1 MKRNIITWL
10 MLLGCITIWAQGVK
24 PLPTLHVEGRWL
36 VDKHGNQ
43 VVLHGVMDTPSNYF
57 NGGRWHGNWVG
68 QWTDGEGNKH
78 DVYDNYSES
87 GKTACLDYFEKLFTG
102 MEQAKCNVFRLHMDP
117 AWTNDGSI
125 TATGFTKNAEGKTI
139 DPNGQ
144 VVGGE
149 ADISHFSETLYRHWL
164 PTLYLELVKKA
175 MNHGMFVVVRPPG
188 VCPHDLK
195 VGDYYNQYLMQ
206 IWNLFSQNEFVK
218 EHAGQISIEL
228 ANEPV
233 SIKNAQNQDDLKA
246 LHDFFQPIVD
256 KIRENGF
263 TGIIWVPGTGWQAN
277 YTSYAQYPIT
287 GENIGYAVHDY
298 NGWYGCDD
306 KNLSASDVPAAT
318 QRKIEQF
325 HNQVPVVDTNP
336 VMITEIDWSP
346 FKPGTGHYNEHGDWV
361 ESNYGTWA
369 TGRTSVW
376 GNITKGVYDHFGN
389 VSMTL
394 SGTGCLLDIDILI
407 KIGQASPAFDGLEE
421 ACGKAC
427 MDWYADY
434 YKVNWPHADDEEETG
449 AFYTLQ
455 KIEAEPN
462 EVEVMVGGEQLVTL
476 KATYEDGHTK
486 DISAI
491 ATYTVD
497 DPSVASISNGVI
509 KALKGGSTKITATY
523 KAPVGDEKQV
533 VINVKVNSFDDWTTL
548 TSATDLNGKT
558 FVIMGAEDNK
568 VFYCPNAQNLA
579 YADASFVLMDASII
593 GYQFKAE
600 KITLAGHSN
609 CYLLRLINLSGSEYS
624 VFGKPGYLN
633 SQPVAGGWCS
643 FILGVTKGYG
653 EDVENGAAWDID
665 YVEGKGFTLKNVA
678 TGLYLKDATPAKYET
693 PAYFNFRVEGSTS
706 GITTIQREIENDV
719 VYNLQGVKVGS
730 RSELNSL
737 PRGIYIIGGKKVV
750 VK

>member
-144 VVGGE
+144 VVEGE

-188 VCPHDLK
+188 VCPGALK

-256 KIRENGF
+256 KIRANGF
-263 TGIIWVPGTGWQAN
+263 TGIIWVPGTSWQQN
-277 YTSYAQYPIT
+277 YTSYVQYPII
-287 GENIGYAVHDY
+287 GDNIGYAVHDY

-306 KNLSASDVPAAT
+306 KDLSASDVPEAT
-318 QRKIEQF
+318 KKKIDYF
-325 HNQVPVVDTNP
+325 HSQVPVVDTNP
-336 VMITEIDWSP
+336 VIITEIDWSP
-346 FKPGTGHYNEHGDWV
+346 ENPNAQGHYNEHGVWV
-361 ESNYGTWA
+361 LPNYGTWA

-389 VSMTL
+389 ISMTL
-394 SGTGCLLDIDILI
+394 SGTGCLLDIDKLLSTNT
-407 KIGQASPAFDGLEE
+407 AYPAFDGLAE

-427 MDWYADY
+427 MDWYSEY
-434 YKVNWPHADDEEETG
+434 YNVNWPHADDEAETG
-449 AFYTLQ
+449 PAYTIQ
-455 KIEAEPN
+455 SISAATGDIEIEEGAN
-462 EVEVMVGGEQLVTL
+462 VLISL
-476 KATYEDGHTK
+476 KANYADGHTQEIC
-486 DISAI
+486 DQ
-491 ATYTVD
+491 ATYTFD
-497 DPSVASISNGVI
+497 DPTIASANKGYIKGQTPGSTKVTATYTDKNGQQYQTTFNVTVNAREFFSFKQSDVISIWDNCSYNESTRAFTMAAYGQIGWKYPEGIDISGYKYLVVKLQQEQNIGGEIRIFPVNNIWGAGEYI
-509 KALKGGSTKITATY
+509 KALSGKMTVVKLSEVTFDLSKVYIIDFWSRGGTIYVDDVYLTNNDDYS
-523 KAPVGDEKQV
+523 KQ
-533 VINVKVNSFDDWTTL
+533 TT
-548 TSATDLNGKT
+548 
-558 FVIMGAEDNK
+558 
-568 VFYCPNAQNLA
+568 
-579 YADASFVLMDASII
+579 
-593 GYQFKAE
+593 
-600 KITLAGHSN
+600 
-609 CYLLRLINLSGSEYS
+609 
-624 VFGKPGYLN
+624 
-633 SQPVAGGWCS
+633 
-643 FILGVTKGYG
+643 
-653 EDVENGAAWDID
+653 
-665 YVEGKGFTLKNVA
+665 
-678 TGLYLKDATPAKYET
+678 
-693 PAYFNFRVEGSTS
+693 

-730 RSELNSL
+730 RSELKSL

-750 VK
+750 VR

>member
-43 VVLHGVMDTPSNYF
+43 VVLHGVMDTP
-57 NGGRWHGNWVG
+57 
-68 QWTDGEGNKH
+68 H

-188 VCPHDLK
+188 VCPGNLK
-195 VGDYYNQYLMQ
+195 VSDYYNQYLML
-206 IWNLFSQNEFVK
+206 IWDIFSQQDFVK
-218 EHAGQISIEL
+218 QHAGQISIEL

-246 LHDFFQPIVD
+246 LHDFFQPIVG

-287 GENIGYAVHDY
+287 SENIGYAVHDY

-394 SGTGCLLDIDILI
+394 SGTGCLLDIDKLLSTNT
-407 KIGQASPAFDGLEE
+407 AYPAFDGLAE

-427 MDWYADY
+427 MDWYSEY
-434 YKVNWPHADDEEETG
+434 FNVNWPHADDETETG
-449 AFYTLQ
+449 PAYTIQ
-455 KIEAEPN
+455 SISAATGDIEIEEGAN
-462 EVEVMVGGEQLVTL
+462 VLISL
-476 KATYEDGHTK
+476 KANYADGHTQEIC
-486 DISAI
+486 DQATYAFDNSAI
-491 ATYTVD
+491 ASANKGYIKGQTPGSTKVTATYTGKNGQQYQTTFNVTVNARD
-497 DPSVASISNGVI
+497 FFSFKQSDVISIWDNCSYNESTRAFTMAAYGQIGWKYPEGIDISGYKYLVVKLQQEQNIGGEIRIFPVNNIWGAGEYI
-509 KALKGGSTKITATY
+509 KALSGKMTVVKLSEVTFDLSKVYIIDFWSRGGTIYVDDVYLTNNDDYS
-523 KAPVGDEKQV
+523 KQ
-533 VINVKVNSFDDWTTL
+533 TT
-548 TSATDLNGKT
+548 
-558 FVIMGAEDNK
+558 
-568 VFYCPNAQNLA
+568 
-579 YADASFVLMDASII
+579 
-593 GYQFKAE
+593 
-600 KITLAGHSN
+600 
-609 CYLLRLINLSGSEYS
+609 
-624 VFGKPGYLN
+624 
-633 SQPVAGGWCS
+633 
-643 FILGVTKGYG
+643 
-653 EDVENGAAWDID
+653 
-665 YVEGKGFTLKNVA
+665 
-678 TGLYLKDATPAKYET
+678 
-693 PAYFNFRVEGSTS
+693 
-706 GITTIQREIENDV
+706 GITTIRRESENDV

-730 RSELNSL
+730 RSELKSL

>member
-188 VCPHDLK
+188 VCPGNLK
-195 VGDYYNQYLMQ
+195 VSDYYNQYLML
-206 IWNLFSQNEFVK
+206 IWDIFSQQDFVK
-218 EHAGQISIEL
+218 QHAGQISIEL

-246 LHDFFQPIVD
+246 LHDFFQPIVG

-287 GENIGYAVHDY
+287 SENIGYAVHDY

-394 SGTGCLLDIDILI
+394 SGTGCLLDIDKLLSTNT
-407 KIGQASPAFDGLEE
+407 AYPAFDRNRSCL
-421 ACGKAC
+421 
-427 MDWYADY
+427 Y
-434 YKVNWPHADDEEETG
+434 
-449 AFYTLQ
+449 
-455 KIEAEPN
+455 
-462 EVEVMVGGEQLVTL
+462 
-476 KATYEDGHTK
+476 HTK
-486 DISAI
+486 HFSCYWRHRDRRRCQRA
-491 ATYTVD
+491 
-497 DPSVASISNGVI
+497 
-509 KALKGGSTKITATY
+509 
-523 KAPVGDEKQV
+523 
-533 VINVKVNSFDDWTTL
+533 
-548 TSATDLNGKT
+548 DL
-558 FVIMGAEDNK
+558 
-568 VFYCPNAQNLA
+568 
-579 YADASFVLMDASII
+579 
-593 GYQFKAE
+593 
-600 KITLAGHSN
+600 
-609 CYLLRLINLSGSEYS
+609 
-624 VFGKPGYLN
+624 
-633 SQPVAGGWCS
+633 
-643 FILGVTKGYG
+643 TKGQ
-653 EDVENGAAWDID
+653 
-665 YVEGKGFTLKNVA
+665 LC
-678 TGLYLKDATPAKYET
+678 
-693 PAYFNFRVEGSTS
+693 
-706 GITTIQREIENDV
+706 
-719 VYNLQGVKVGS
+719 
-730 RSELNSL
+730 
-737 PRGIYIIGGKKVV
+737 
-750 VK
+750 

>member
-125 TATGFTKNAEGKTI
+125 TVTGFSKNAEGKTI

-175 MNHGMFVVVRPPG
+175 MNLGMFVVVRPPG
-188 VCPHDLK
+188 VCPGALK

-233 SIKNAQNQDDLKA
+233 SVKNAQNQDDPKA

-407 KIGQASPAFDGLEE
+407 KTGQASPAFDGLEE

-579 YADASFVLMDASII
+579 YADASSVLMDASII

-609 CYLLRLINLSGSEYS
+609 CYLLRLITLSGSEYS

-665 YVEGKGFTLKNVA
+665 YVDGQGFTLKNVA
-678 TGLYLKDATPAKYET
+678 TGLYLKDAAPAKYET

-730 RSELNSL
+730 RNELKSL

>member
-57 NGGRWHGNWVG
+57 NGGRW
-68 QWTDGEGNKH
+68 EGSKARGWWDHYNETGR
-78 DVYDNYSES
+78 VN
-87 GKTACLDYFEKLFTG
+87 CLNYFEKLFAG

-117 AWTNDGSI
+117 AWTNDDNI
-125 TATGFTKNAEGKTI
+125 TATGFTKNSENKTV

-144 VVGGE
+144 VVDGE
-149 ADISHFSETLYRHWL
+149 ANISHFSETLYRHWL
-164 PTLYLELVKKA
+164 PTLYLELAKKA
-175 MNHGMFVVVRPPG
+175 MNHGLYVVVRPPG

-195 VGDYYNQYLMQ
+195 VGDYYNQYLML
-206 IWNLFSQNEFVK
+206 IWDIFSQNEYVK
-218 EHAGQISIEL
+218 QHAGQISIEL

-233 SIKNAQNQDDLKA
+233 SVKNAQNQDDPKA

-256 KIRENGF
+256 KIRSNGF

-287 GENIGYAVHDY
+287 GNNIGYAVHDY

-325 HNQVPVVDTNP
+325 HNQVPVVSTNP

-376 GNITKGVYDHFGN
+376 GNITKGVYDYFGN

-394 SGTGCLLDIDILI
+394 SGTGCLLDIDNLI
-407 KIGQASPAFDGLEE
+407 KTGQASPAFDGLEE

-427 MDWYADY
+427 MDWYAEY
-434 YKVNWPHADDEEETG
+434 YNVNWPHADDEAETG
-449 AFYTLQ
+449 DAYTIQSISAATGDL
-455 KIEAEPN
+455 ELE
-462 EVEVMVGGEQLVTL
+462 EGGNLLVSL
-476 KATYEDGHTK
+476 KAVYADGHTQEIC
-486 DISAI
+486 DQ
-491 ATYTVD
+491 ATYTFD
-497 DPSVASISNGVI
+497 DPTIASANKGYI
-509 KALKGGSTKITATY
+509 KALAAGSTKVTATY
-523 KAPVGDEKQV
+523 TDKKNQQYQTTFNVTVTAREFFSFKQSDVVAIWDNCSYNESTHAFTMAAYGQIGWKYSEGIDISGYKYLVVKLQQEQNIGGEIRIFPVNNIWGAGEYIKA
-533 VINVKVNSFDDWTTL
+533 
-548 TSATDLNGKT
+548 
-558 FVIMGAEDNK
+558 
-568 VFYCPNAQNLA
+568 
-579 YADASFVLMDASII
+579 
-593 GYQFKAE
+593 
-600 KITLAGHSN
+600 
-609 CYLLRLINLSGSEYS
+609 LSGKMTVVKLSEVTFDLSKVYIIDFWSRGGTIYVDDVYLTNNDDYS
-624 VFGKPGYLN
+624 K
-633 SQPVAGGWCS
+633 Q
-643 FILGVTKGYG
+643 T
-653 EDVENGAAWDID
+653 
-665 YVEGKGFTLKNVA
+665 T
-678 TGLYLKDATPAKYET
+678 
-693 PAYFNFRVEGSTS
+693 

-730 RSELNSL
+730 RNELKSL

>member
-1 MKRNIITWL
+1 
-10 MLLGCITIWAQGVK
+10 
-24 PLPTLHVEGRWL
+24 
-36 VDKHGNQ
+36 
-43 VVLHGVMDTPSNYF
+43 
-57 NGGRWHGNWVG
+57 
-68 QWTDGEGNKH
+68 
-78 DVYDNYSES
+78 
-87 GKTACLDYFEKLFTG
+87 
-102 MEQAKCNVFRLHMDP
+102 
-117 AWTNDGSI
+117 
-125 TATGFTKNAEGKTI
+125 
-139 DPNGQ
+139 
-144 VVGGE
+144 
-149 ADISHFSETLYRHWL
+149 
-164 PTLYLELVKKA
+164 
-175 MNHGMFVVVRPPG
+175 
-188 VCPHDLK
+188 
-195 VGDYYNQYLMQ
+195 MQ

-389 VSMTL
+389 ISMTL
-394 SGTGCLLDIDILI
+394 SGTGCLLDIDKLLSTNT
-407 KIGQASPAFDGLEE
+407 AYPAFDGLAE

-427 MDWYADY
+427 MDWYSEY
-434 YKVNWPHADDEEETG
+434 YNVNWPHADDEAETG
-449 AFYTLQ
+449 PAYTIQ
-455 KIEAEPN
+455 SISAATGDIEIEEGAN
-462 EVEVMVGGEQLVTL
+462 VLISL
-476 KATYEDGHTK
+476 KANYADGHTQEIC
-486 DISAI
+486 DQATYAFDNSAI
-491 ATYTVD
+491 ASANKGYIKGQTPGSTKVTATYTGKNGQQYQTTFNVTVNARD
-497 DPSVASISNGVI
+497 FFSFKQSDVISIWDNCSYNESTRAFTMAAYGQIGWKYPEGIDISGYKYLVVKLQQEQNIGGEIRIFPVNNIWGAGEYI
-509 KALKGGSTKITATY
+509 KALSGKMTVVKLSEVTFDLSKVYIIDFWSRGGTIYVDDVYLTNNDDYS
-523 KAPVGDEKQV
+523 KQ
-533 VINVKVNSFDDWTTL
+533 TT
-548 TSATDLNGKT
+548 
-558 FVIMGAEDNK
+558 
-568 VFYCPNAQNLA
+568 
-579 YADASFVLMDASII
+579 
-593 GYQFKAE
+593 
-600 KITLAGHSN
+600 
-609 CYLLRLINLSGSEYS
+609 
-624 VFGKPGYLN
+624 
-633 SQPVAGGWCS
+633 
-643 FILGVTKGYG
+643 
-653 EDVENGAAWDID
+653 
-665 YVEGKGFTLKNVA
+665 
-678 TGLYLKDATPAKYET
+678 
-693 PAYFNFRVEGSTS
+693 

-730 RSELNSL
+730 RNELKSL
-737 PRGIYIIGGKKVV
+737 PRSIYIIGGKKVV

>member
-1 MKRNIITWL
+1 MQHKTSHHQNKMKRNIITWL

-24 PLPTLHVEGRWL
+24 PLPTLLVEGRWL

-57 NGGRWHGNWVG
+57 NGGRW
-68 QWTDGEGNKH
+68 EGSKARGWWDHYNETGR
-78 DVYDNYSES
+78 VN
-87 GKTACLDYFEKLFTG
+87 CLNYFEKLFAG

-117 AWTNDGSI
+117 AWTNDDNI
-125 TATGFTKNAEGKTI
+125 TATGFTKNSENKTV

-144 VVGGE
+144 VVDGE
-149 ADISHFSETLYRHWL
+149 ANISHFNETLYKHWL
-164 PTLYLELVKKA
+164 PTLYLELAKKA
-175 MNHGMFVVVRPPG
+175 MNHGLYVVVRPPG

-195 VGDYYNQYLMQ
+195 VGDYYNQYLML
-206 IWNLFSQNEFVK
+206 IWDIFSQNEYVK
-218 EHAGQISIEL
+218 QHAGQISIEL

-233 SIKNAQNQDDLKA
+233 SVRNAQNQDDPKA

-256 KIRENGF
+256 KIRSNGF

-287 GENIGYAVHDY
+287 GNNIGYAVHDY

-306 KNLSASDVPAAT
+306 KNLSASDVPLAT

-325 HNQVPVVDTNP
+325 HNQVPVVGTNP

-376 GNITKGVYDHFGN
+376 GNITKGVYDYFGN

-394 SGTGCLLDIDILI
+394 SGTGCLLDIDNLI
-407 KIGQASPAFDGLEE
+407 KTGQVSPAFDGLEE

-427 MDWYADY
+427 MDWYAEY
-434 YKVNWPHADDEEETG
+434 YKVNWPHADDEAETG
-449 AFYTLQ
+449 DAYTLQ
-455 KIEAEPN
+455 KIEVEPN
-462 EVEVMVGGEQLVTL
+462 EIELMVGGEQFVNLT
-476 KATYEDGHTK
+476 ATFVDGHTK

-497 DPSVASISNGVI
+497 DATVASISNGVI
-509 KALKGGSTKITATY
+509 KALKGGSTKITASY

-533 VINVKVNSFDDWTTL
+533 VINVKVNSFDDWATL

-558 FVIMGAEDNK
+558 FVIMGSEDNK
-568 VFYCPNAQNLA
+568 VFYGSDNQNLK
-579 YADASFVLMDASII
+579 YDDAGSVLMNTNIV

-600 KITLAGHSN
+600 KITIAGHSN
-609 CYLLRLINLSGSEYS
+609 CYLLRMITLTGSEYY

-633 SQPVAGGWCS
+633 SQATKDWCC
-643 FILGVTKGYG
+643 FILGLTKGNG
-653 EDVENGAAWDID
+653 EDIENGAVWDID
-665 YVEGKGFTLKNVA
+665 YVEGKGFTLKNVG
-678 TGLYLKDATPAKYET
+678 TGLYLKDATPAKYEV
-693 PAYFNFRVEGSTS
+693 PAYFNFRVESSTS

-719 VYNLQGVKVGS
+719 VYNLQGVKVGT
-730 RSELNSL
+730 RSQLKSL

-750 VK
+750 MR

>member
-144 VVGGE
+144 VVEGE

-188 VCPHDLK
+188 VCPGALK

-394 SGTGCLLDIDILI
+394 SGTGCLLDIDKLLSTNT
-407 KIGQASPAFDGLEE
+407 AYPAFDGLAE

-427 MDWYADY
+427 MDWYSEY
-434 YKVNWPHADDEEETG
+434 YNVNWPHADDEAETG
-449 AFYTLQ
+449 PAYTIQ
-455 KIEAEPN
+455 SISAATGDIETEEGAN
-462 EVEVMVGGEQLVTL
+462 VLISL
-476 KATYEDGHTK
+476 KANYADGHTQEIC
-486 DISAI
+486 DQATYAFDNSAI
-491 ATYTVD
+491 ASANTGYIKGLSAGSTKVTATYSDKKGQQYQTTFNVTVNARD
-497 DPSVASISNGVI
+497 FFSFKQSDVISIWDNCSYNESTRAFTMAAYGQIGWKYPEGIDISGYKYLVVKLQQEQNIGGEIRIFPVNNIWGAGEYI
-509 KALKGGSTKITATY
+509 KALSGKMTVVKLSEVTFDLSKVYIIDFWSRGGTIYVDDVYLTNNDDYS
-523 KAPVGDEKQV
+523 KQ
-533 VINVKVNSFDDWTTL
+533 TT
-548 TSATDLNGKT
+548 
-558 FVIMGAEDNK
+558 
-568 VFYCPNAQNLA
+568 
-579 YADASFVLMDASII
+579 
-593 GYQFKAE
+593 
-600 KITLAGHSN
+600 
-609 CYLLRLINLSGSEYS
+609 
-624 VFGKPGYLN
+624 
-633 SQPVAGGWCS
+633 
-643 FILGVTKGYG
+643 
-653 EDVENGAAWDID
+653 
-665 YVEGKGFTLKNVA
+665 
-678 TGLYLKDATPAKYET
+678 
-693 PAYFNFRVEGSTS
+693 
-706 GITTIQREIENDV
+706 GITTIQRETENDV

-730 RSELNSL
+730 RNELKSL

-750 VK
+750 VR

>member
-1 MKRNIITWL
+1 MKRNMITWL
-10 MLLGCITIWAQGVK
+10 MLLGCITVWAQGVK

-57 NGGRWHGNWVG
+57 NGDRWEGSKARGWWDHYNETGRVN
-68 QWTDGEGNKH
+68 
-78 DVYDNYSES
+78 
-87 GKTACLDYFEKLFTG
+87 CLNYFEKLFVG

-125 TATGFTKNAEGKTI
+125 TATGFTKNTENKTI

-144 VVGGE
+144 VVDGE
-149 ADISHFSETLYRHWL
+149 ADISHFSETLYKHWL
-164 PTLYLELVKKA
+164 PTLYLELAKKA
-175 MNHGMFVVVRPPG
+175 MNHGLYVVVRPPG

-195 VGDYYNQYLMQ
+195 VGDYYNQYLML
-206 IWNLFSQNEFVK
+206 IWNIFSQNEYIK
-218 EHAGQISIEL
+218 QHAGQISIEL

-233 SIKNAQNQDDLKA
+233 SVKNAQNQDDPKA

-376 GNITKGVYDHFGN
+376 GSITKGTYEHFGN
-389 VSMTL
+389 ISMTL
-394 SGTGCLLDIDILI
+394 SGTGCLLDIDKSIAT
-407 KIGQASPAFDGLEE
+407 GQAVPAFDGLAE

-427 MDWYADY
+427 MDWYAAY

-449 AFYTLQ
+449 DFYTLQ
-455 KIEAEPN
+455 SISATTNDIEME
-462 EVEVMVGGEQLVTL
+462 EGTKLLISL
-476 KATYEDGHTK
+476 KANYADGHTQE
-486 DISAI
+486 ISDQATFVIDNPAI
-491 ATYTVD
+491 V
-497 DPSVASISNGVI
+497 SIDKGYIKGLTAGV
-509 KALKGGSTKITATY
+509 TKMTATY
-523 KAPVGDEKQV
+523 SK
-533 VINVKVNSFDDWTTL
+533 
-548 TSATDLNGKT
+548 NGKQYQAIFNITVNAREFFSFKKEDIREFFGETGTYNESTRT
-558 FVIMGAEDNK
+558 FHPAQWGQMGWQYTDGVDMSAYKYLVVKLK
-568 VFYCPNAQNLA
+568 VAQNCSAHLNIFPQNSIWGSNYQSEDFGNKTTIIIKMSDVA
-579 YADASFVLMDASII
+579 AQIDTKNIHIISFWTNGTGDVVVDDI
-593 GYQFKAE
+593 
-600 KITLAGHSN
+600 
-609 CYLLRLINLSGSEYS
+609 YLTNNDDYS
-624 VFGKPGYLN
+624 K
-633 SQPVAGGWCS
+633 
-643 FILGVTKGYG
+643 T
-653 EDVENGAAWDID
+653 
-665 YVEGKGFTLKNVA
+665 
-678 TGLYLKDATPAKYET
+678 TG
-693 PAYFNFRVEGSTS
+693 
-706 GITTIQREIENDV
+706 ICTIQREIENDM
-719 VYNLQGVKVGS
+719 VYNLQGVKVGT
-730 RSELNSL
+730 RSQLKSL

-750 VK
+750 VR

>member
-144 VVGGE
+144 VVEGE

-389 VSMTL
+389 ISMTL
-394 SGTGCLLDIDILI
+394 SGTGCLLDIDKLLSTNT
-407 KIGQASPAFDGLEE
+407 AYPAFDGLAE

-427 MDWYADY
+427 MDWYSEY
-434 YKVNWPHADDEEETG
+434 YNVNWPHADDEAETG
-449 AFYTLQ
+449 PAYTIQ
-455 KIEAEPN
+455 SISAATGDIEIEEGAN
-462 EVEVMVGGEQLVTL
+462 VLISL
-476 KATYEDGHTK
+476 KANYADGHTQE
-486 DISAI
+486 ICEHRLYQRIVSRLHQ
-491 ATYTVD
+491 
-497 DPSVASISNGVI
+497 G
-509 KALKGGSTKITATY
+509 
-523 KAPVGDEKQV
+523 
-533 VINVKVNSFDDWTTL
+533 NSHL
-548 TSATDLNGKT
+548 
-558 FVIMGAEDNK
+558 
-568 VFYCPNAQNLA
+568 
-579 YADASFVLMDASII
+579 
-593 GYQFKAE
+593 
-600 KITLAGHSN
+600 
-609 CYLLRLINLSGSEYS
+609 
-624 VFGKPGYLN
+624 
-633 SQPVAGGWCS
+633 
-643 FILGVTKGYG
+643 
-653 EDVENGAAWDID
+653 
-665 YVEGKGFTLKNVA
+665 
-678 TGLYLKDATPAKYET
+678 
-693 PAYFNFRVEGSTS
+693 
-706 GITTIQREIENDV
+706 
-719 VYNLQGVKVGS
+719 
-730 RSELNSL
+730 
-737 PRGIYIIGGKKVV
+737 
-750 VK
+750 

>member
-1 MKRNIITWL
+1 MKRNMITWL

-43 VVLHGVMDTPSNYF
+43 VVLHGVMDTPNMFF
-57 NGGRWHGNWVG
+57 NGWRWGSPWDANP
-68 QWTDGEGNKH
+68 T
-78 DVYDNYSES
+78 NYNDAGVS
-87 GKTACLDYFEKLFTG
+87 KCLPYFEKLFAG

-117 AWTNDGSI
+117 AWTNL
-125 TATGFTKNAEGKTI
+125 NAPSGI
-139 DPNGQ
+139 
-144 VVGGE
+144 GE
-149 ADISHFSETLYRHWL
+149 NNISYFNEARYRKFL
-164 PTLYLELVKKA
+164 ESLYLEMAKKA
-175 MNHGMFVVVRPPG
+175 MNHGLYVVVRPPG
-188 VCPHDLK
+188 VCPKDIK
-195 VGDYYNQYLMQ
+195 VGDAYNQYLML
-206 IWNLFSQNEFVK
+206 IWNIFSQNEYVK
-218 EHAGQISIEL
+218 QHAGQISIEL

-233 SIKNAQNQDDLKA
+233 NVKNAQNQDDPKA

-263 TGIIWVPGTGWQAN
+263 TGIIWIPGTGWQAN

-287 GENIGYAVHDY
+287 GNNIGYAVHDY

-346 FKPGTGHYNEHGDWV
+346 FKPGTGHYNEHSDWV

-376 GNITKGVYDHFGN
+376 GSITKGVYEHFGN
-389 VSMTL
+389 ISMTL
-394 SGTGCLLDIDILI
+394 SGTGCLLDIDKSIAT
-407 KIGQASPAFDGLEE
+407 GQAVPAFDGLAE

-427 MDWYADY
+427 MDWYAEY

-449 AFYTLQ
+449 DFYTLQ
-455 KIEAEPN
+455 RVEANPKALELMIGS
-462 EVEVMVGGEQLVTL
+462 EKVITL
-476 KATYEDGHTK
+476 IATYADGHTK

-491 ATYTVD
+491 ANYTID
-497 DPSVASISNGVI
+497 DPTIVSVTNGKV
-509 KALKGGSTKITATY
+509 KALKGGSTKITASY
-523 KAPVGDEKQV
+523 KAPVGEALQM
-533 VINVKVNSFDDWTTL
+533 VIEVKVNSFDDWTTL
-548 TSATDLNGKT
+548 TSNTDLQGKT
-558 FVIMGAEDNK
+558 FVIMGTEDNK
-568 VFYCPNAQNLA
+568 VFYGSDNQNLK
-579 YADASFVLMDASII
+579 YDDAGAVLMNTGIV

-600 KITLAGHSN
+600 KVTIAGHSN
-609 CYLLRLINLSGSEYS
+609 SYLLRLMTLNGSEYN

-633 SQPVAGGWCS
+633 SQEKTGWCC
-643 FILGVTKGYG
+643 FILGLSKGNG
-653 EDVENGAAWDID
+653 EDIENGAAWDIE

-678 TGLYLKDATPAKYET
+678 TGLYLKDAGPAKYET
-693 PAYFNFRVEGSTS
+693 PAYFNFRSKSTNT

-719 VYNLQGVKVGS
+719 VYNLQGVKVGT
-730 RSELNSL
+730 RSQLKSL

-750 VK
+750 VR

>member
-1 MKRNIITWL
+1 MKRNMITWL
-10 MLLGCITIWAQGVK
+10 MLLGCITVWAQGVK

-57 NGGRWHGNWVG
+57 NGDRWEGSKAQGWWDHYNETGRVN
-68 QWTDGEGNKH
+68 
-78 DVYDNYSES
+78 
-87 GKTACLDYFEKLFTG
+87 CLNYFEKLFAG

-125 TATGFTKNAEGKTI
+125 TAIGFTKNTEGKTI

-144 VVGGE
+144 VVDGE
-149 ADISHFSETLYRHWL
+149 ADISHFSETLYKHWL
-164 PTLYLELVKKA
+164 PTLYLELAKKA
-175 MNHGMFVVVRPPG
+175 MNHGLYVVVRPPG

-195 VGDYYNQYLMQ
+195 VGDYYNQYLML
-206 IWNLFSQNEFVK
+206 IWNIFSQNEYIK
-218 EHAGQISIEL
+218 QHAGQISIEL

-233 SIKNAQNQDDLKA
+233 SVKNAQNQDDPKA

-376 GNITKGVYDHFGN
+376 GSITKGTYEHFGN
-389 VSMTL
+389 ISMTL
-394 SGTGCLLDIDILI
+394 SGTGCLLDIDKSIAT
-407 KIGQASPAFDGLEE
+407 GQAVPAFDGLAE

-427 MDWYADY
+427 MDWYAAY

-449 AFYTLQ
+449 DFYTLQ
-455 KIEAEPN
+455 SISATTNDIEME
-462 EVEVMVGGEQLVTL
+462 EGTKLLISL
-476 KATYEDGHTK
+476 KANYADGHTQE
-486 DISAI
+486 ISDQATFVIDNPAI
-491 ATYTVD
+491 V
-497 DPSVASISNGVI
+497 SIDKGYIKGLTAGV
-509 KALKGGSTKITATY
+509 TKMTATY
-523 KAPVGDEKQV
+523 SK
-533 VINVKVNSFDDWTTL
+533 
-548 TSATDLNGKT
+548 NGKQYQAIFNITVNAREFFSFKKEDIREFFGETGTYNESTRT
-558 FVIMGAEDNK
+558 FHPAQWGQMGWQYTDGVDMSAYKYLVVKLK
-568 VFYCPNAQNLA
+568 VAQNCSAHLNIFPQNSIWGSNYQSEDFGNKTTIIIKMSDVA
-579 YADASFVLMDASII
+579 AQIDTKNIHIISFWTNGTGDVVVDDI
-593 GYQFKAE
+593 
-600 KITLAGHSN
+600 
-609 CYLLRLINLSGSEYS
+609 YLTNNDDYS
-624 VFGKPGYLN
+624 K
-633 SQPVAGGWCS
+633 
-643 FILGVTKGYG
+643 T
-653 EDVENGAAWDID
+653 
-665 YVEGKGFTLKNVA
+665 
-678 TGLYLKDATPAKYET
+678 TG
-693 PAYFNFRVEGSTS
+693 
-706 GITTIQREIENDV
+706 ICTIQREIENDV
-719 VYNLQGVKVGS
+719 VYNLQGVKVGT
-730 RSELNSL
+730 RGELKSL

-750 VK
+750 VR

>member
-1 MKRNIITWL
+1 

-57 NGGRWHGNWVG
+57 NGDRWEGSKARGWWDHYNETGRVN
-68 QWTDGEGNKH
+68 
-78 DVYDNYSES
+78 
-87 GKTACLDYFEKLFTG
+87 CLNYFEKLFVG

-125 TATGFTKNAEGKTI
+125 TATGFTKNTENKTI

-144 VVGGE
+144 VVDGE
-149 ADISHFSETLYRHWL
+149 ADISHFSETLYKHWL
-164 PTLYLELVKKA
+164 PTLYLELAKKA
-175 MNHGMFVVVRPPG
+175 MNHGLYVVVRPPG

-195 VGDYYNQYLMQ
+195 VGDYYNQYLML
-206 IWNLFSQNEFVK
+206 IWNIFSQNEYIK
-218 EHAGQISIEL
+218 QHAGQISIEL

-233 SIKNAQNQDDLKA
+233 SVKNAQNQDDPKA

-376 GNITKGVYDHFGN
+376 GSITKGVYEHFGN
-389 VSMTL
+389 ISMTL
-394 SGTGCLLDIDILI
+394 SGTGCLLDIDKSIAT
-407 KIGQASPAFDGLEE
+407 GQAVPAFDGLAE

-427 MDWYADY
+427 MDWYAAY

-449 AFYTLQ
+449 DFYTLQ
-455 KIEAEPN
+455 SISATTNDIEME
-462 EVEVMVGGEQLVTL
+462 EGTKLLISL
-476 KATYEDGHTK
+476 KANYADGHTQE
-486 DISAI
+486 ISDQATFVIDNPAI
-491 ATYTVD
+491 V
-497 DPSVASISNGVI
+497 SIDKGYIKGLTAGV
-509 KALKGGSTKITATY
+509 TKMTATY
-523 KAPVGDEKQV
+523 SK
-533 VINVKVNSFDDWTTL
+533 
-548 TSATDLNGKT
+548 NGKQYQAIFNITVNAREFFSFKKEDIREFFGETGTYNESTRT
-558 FVIMGAEDNK
+558 FHPAQWGQMGWQYTDGVDMSAYKYLVVKLK
-568 VFYCPNAQNLA
+568 VAQNCSAHLNIFPQNSIWGSNYQSEDFGNKTTIIIKMSDVA
-579 YADASFVLMDASII
+579 AQIDTKNIHIISFWTNGTGDVVVDDI
-593 GYQFKAE
+593 
-600 KITLAGHSN
+600 
-609 CYLLRLINLSGSEYS
+609 YLTNNDDYS
-624 VFGKPGYLN
+624 K
-633 SQPVAGGWCS
+633 
-643 FILGVTKGYG
+643 T
-653 EDVENGAAWDID
+653 
-665 YVEGKGFTLKNVA
+665 
-678 TGLYLKDATPAKYET
+678 TG
-693 PAYFNFRVEGSTS
+693 
-706 GITTIQREIENDV
+706 ICTIQREIENDM
-719 VYNLQGVKVGS
+719 VYNLQGVKVGT
-730 RSELNSL
+730 RSQLKSL

-750 VK
+750 VR

>member
-43 VVLHGVMDTPSNYF
+43 VVLHGVMDTPSSYF
-57 NGGRWHGNWVG
+57 NDGRWHGTKTGSWQDSQGV
-68 QWTDGEGNKH
+68 WH
-78 DVYDNYSES
+78 DVWDDYNET
-87 GKTACLDYFEKLFTG
+87 GRVNCLNYFEKLFTG

-144 VVGGE
+144 EVGGE

-188 VCPHDLK
+188 VCPGNLK
-195 VGDYYNQYLMQ
+195 VSDYYNQYLML
-206 IWNLFSQNEFVK
+206 IWDIFSQQDFVK
-218 EHAGQISIEL
+218 QHAGQISIEL

-256 KIRENGF
+256 KIRANGF
-263 TGIIWVPGTGWQAN
+263 TGIIWVPGTSWQQN
-277 YTSYAQYPIT
+277 YTSYVQYPII
-287 GENIGYAVHDY
+287 GDNIGYAVHDY

-306 KNLSASDVPAAT
+306 KDLSASDVPEAT
-318 QRKIEQF
+318 KKKIDYF
-325 HNQVPVVDTNP
+325 HSQVPVVDTNP
-336 VMITEIDWSP
+336 VIITEIDWSP
-346 FKPGTGHYNEHGDWV
+346 ENPNAQGHYNEHGVWV
-361 ESNYGTWA
+361 LPNYGTWA

-389 VSMTL
+389 ISMTL
-394 SGTGCLLDIDILI
+394 SGTGCLLDIDKLLSTNT
-407 KIGQASPAFDGLEE
+407 AYPAFDGLAE

-427 MDWYADY
+427 MDWYSEY
-434 YKVNWPHADDEEETG
+434 YNVNWPHADDEAETG
-449 AFYTLQ
+449 PAYTIQ
-455 KIEAEPN
+455 SISAATGDIEME
-462 EVEVMVGGEQLVTL
+462 EGGNLLVSL
-476 KATYEDGHTK
+476 KAVYADGHTQE
-486 DISAI
+486 ISDQ
-491 ATYTVD
+491 ATYTFD
-497 DPSVASISNGVI
+497 DPTIASANKGYI
-509 KALKGGSTKITATY
+509 KGQTPGSTKVTATY
-523 KAPVGDEKQV
+523 TDKNGQQYQTTFNVTVNAREFFSFKKEDIREFFGDTGTYDEATRTFHPGQWGQMGWQYDEGVDMSSYKYLVVKLKTPQNCSAHLNIFPQNSIWGSCYQSEDFGSKTMIVIKMADVAAAQIDTKNIHIISFWTNGTGDLVVDDVYLTNNDDYSKQ
-533 VINVKVNSFDDWTTL
+533 TT
-548 TSATDLNGKT
+548 
-558 FVIMGAEDNK
+558 
-568 VFYCPNAQNLA
+568 
-579 YADASFVLMDASII
+579 
-593 GYQFKAE
+593 
-600 KITLAGHSN
+600 
-609 CYLLRLINLSGSEYS
+609 
-624 VFGKPGYLN
+624 
-633 SQPVAGGWCS
+633 
-643 FILGVTKGYG
+643 
-653 EDVENGAAWDID
+653 
-665 YVEGKGFTLKNVA
+665 
-678 TGLYLKDATPAKYET
+678 
-693 PAYFNFRVEGSTS
+693 

-730 RSELNSL
+730 RNELKSL

>member
-1 MKRNIITWL
+1 MKRNMITWL

-57 NGGRWHGNWVG
+57 NGNRWEGSKARGWWDHYNETGRVN
-68 QWTDGEGNKH
+68 
-78 DVYDNYSES
+78 
-87 GKTACLDYFEKLFTG
+87 CLNYFEKLFVG

-144 VVGGE
+144 VVDGE

-164 PTLYLELVKKA
+164 PTLYLELAKKA
-175 MNHGMFVVVRPPG
+175 MNHGLYVVVRPPG
-188 VCPHDLK
+188 VCPHNLK
-195 VGDYYNQYLMQ
+195 VGDYYNQYLML
-206 IWNLFSQNEFVK
+206 IWNIFSQNEYIK
-218 EHAGQISIEL
+218 QHAGQISIEL

-233 SIKNAQNQDDLKA
+233 SVKNAQNQDDPKA

-394 SGTGCLLDIDILI
+394 SGTGCLVR
-407 KIGQASPAFDGLEE
+407 
-421 ACGKAC
+421 
-427 MDWYADY
+427 Y
-434 YKVNWPHADDEEETG
+434 
-449 AFYTLQ
+449 
-455 KIEAEPN
+455 
-462 EVEVMVGGEQLVTL
+462 
-476 KATYEDGHTK
+476 
-486 DISAI
+486 
-491 ATYTVD
+491 
-497 DPSVASISNGVI
+497 
-509 KALKGGSTKITATY
+509 
-523 KAPVGDEKQV
+523 
-533 VINVKVNSFDDWTTL
+533 
-548 TSATDLNGKT
+548 
-558 FVIMGAEDNK
+558 
-568 VFYCPNAQNLA
+568 
-579 YADASFVLMDASII
+579 
-593 GYQFKAE
+593 
-600 KITLAGHSN
+600 
-609 CYLLRLINLSGSEYS
+609 
-624 VFGKPGYLN
+624 
-633 SQPVAGGWCS
+633 
-643 FILGVTKGYG
+643 
-653 EDVENGAAWDID
+653 
-665 YVEGKGFTLKNVA
+665 
-678 TGLYLKDATPAKYET
+678 
-693 PAYFNFRVEGSTS
+693 
-706 GITTIQREIENDV
+706 
-719 VYNLQGVKVGS
+719 
-730 RSELNSL
+730 
-737 PRGIYIIGGKKVV
+737 
-750 VK
+750 

>member
-144 VVGGE
+144 VVEGE

-188 VCPHDLK
+188 VCPGALK

-256 KIRENGF
+256 KIRANGF

-394 SGTGCLLDIDILI
+394 SGTGCLLDIDKLLSTNT
-407 KIGQASPAFDGLEE
+407 AYPAFDGLAE

-427 MDWYADY
+427 MDWYSEY
-434 YKVNWPHADDEEETG
+434 YNVNWPHADDEAETG
-449 AFYTLQ
+449 PAYTIQ
-455 KIEAEPN
+455 SISAATGDIEIEEGAN
-462 EVEVMVGGEQLVTL
+462 VLISL
-476 KATYEDGHTK
+476 KANYADGHTQEIC
-486 DISAI
+486 DQATYAFDNSAI
-491 ATYTVD
+491 ASANKGY
-497 DPSVASISNGVI
+497 I
-509 KALKGGSTKITATY
+509 KGQTPGSTKVTATY
-523 KAPVGDEKQV
+523 TGKNGQQYQTTFNVTVNAREFFSFKKEDIREFFGDTGTYDEATRTFHPGQWGQMGWQYDEGVDMSSYKYLVVKLKTPQNCSAHLNIFPQNSIWGSCYQSEDFGSKTMIVIKMADVAAAQIDTKNIHIISFWTNGTGDLVVDDVYLTNNDDYSKQ
-533 VINVKVNSFDDWTTL
+533 TT
-548 TSATDLNGKT
+548 
-558 FVIMGAEDNK
+558 
-568 VFYCPNAQNLA
+568 
-579 YADASFVLMDASII
+579 
-593 GYQFKAE
+593 
-600 KITLAGHSN
+600 
-609 CYLLRLINLSGSEYS
+609 
-624 VFGKPGYLN
+624 
-633 SQPVAGGWCS
+633 
-643 FILGVTKGYG
+643 
-653 EDVENGAAWDID
+653 
-665 YVEGKGFTLKNVA
+665 
-678 TGLYLKDATPAKYET
+678 
-693 PAYFNFRVEGSTS
+693 
-706 GITTIQREIENDV
+706 GITTIQRKIENDV

-730 RSELNSL
+730 RNELKSL

>member
-1 MKRNIITWL
+1 

-57 NGGRWHGNWVG
+57 NGDRWEGSKAQGWWDHYNETGRVN
-68 QWTDGEGNKH
+68 
-78 DVYDNYSES
+78 
-87 GKTACLDYFEKLFTG
+87 CLNYFEKLFVG

-125 TATGFTKNAEGKTI
+125 TATGFTKNTENKTI

-144 VVGGE
+144 VVDGE
-149 ADISHFSETLYRHWL
+149 ADISHFSETLYKHWL
-164 PTLYLELVKKA
+164 PTLYLELAKKA
-175 MNHGMFVVVRPPG
+175 MNHGLYVVVRPPG

-195 VGDYYNQYLMQ
+195 VGDYYNQYLML
-206 IWNLFSQNEFVK
+206 IWNIFSQNEYIK
-218 EHAGQISIEL
+218 QHAGQISIEL

-233 SIKNAQNQDDLKA
+233 SVKNAQNQDDPKA

-376 GNITKGVYDHFGN
+376 GSITKGVYEHFGN
-389 VSMTL
+389 ISMTL
-394 SGTGCLLDIDILI
+394 SGTGCLLDIDKSIAT
-407 KIGQASPAFDGLEE
+407 GQAVPAFDGLAE

-427 MDWYADY
+427 MDWYAAY

-449 AFYTLQ
+449 DFYTLQ
-455 KIEAEPN
+455 SISATTNDIEME
-462 EVEVMVGGEQLVTL
+462 EGTKLLISL
-476 KATYEDGHTK
+476 KANYADGHTQE
-486 DISAI
+486 ISDQATFVIDNPAI
-491 ATYTVD
+491 V
-497 DPSVASISNGVI
+497 SIDKGYIKGLTAGV
-509 KALKGGSTKITATY
+509 TKMTATY
-523 KAPVGDEKQV
+523 SK
-533 VINVKVNSFDDWTTL
+533 
-548 TSATDLNGKT
+548 NGKQYQAIFNITVNAREFFSFKKEDIREFFGETGTYNESTRT
-558 FVIMGAEDNK
+558 FHPAQWGQMGWQYTDGVDMSAYKYLVVKLK
-568 VFYCPNAQNLA
+568 VAQNCSAHLNIFPQNSIWGSNYQSEDFGNKTTIIIKMSDVA
-579 YADASFVLMDASII
+579 AQIDTKNIHIISFWTNGTGDVVVDDI
-593 GYQFKAE
+593 
-600 KITLAGHSN
+600 
-609 CYLLRLINLSGSEYS
+609 YLTNNDDYS
-624 VFGKPGYLN
+624 K
-633 SQPVAGGWCS
+633 
-643 FILGVTKGYG
+643 T
-653 EDVENGAAWDID
+653 
-665 YVEGKGFTLKNVA
+665 
-678 TGLYLKDATPAKYET
+678 TG
-693 PAYFNFRVEGSTS
+693 
-706 GITTIQREIENDV
+706 ICTIQREIENDM
-719 VYNLQGVKVGS
+719 VYNLQGVKVGT
-730 RSELNSL
+730 RGELKSL

-750 VK
+750 VR

>member
-1 MKRNIITWL
+1 MKRNMITWL
-10 MLLGCITIWAQGVK
+10 MLLSCITIWAQGVK

-57 NGGRWHGNWVG
+57 NGGRW
-68 QWTDGEGNKH
+68 EGSKARGWWDHYNETGR
-78 DVYDNYSES
+78 VN
-87 GKTACLDYFEKLFTG
+87 CLNYFEKLFAG

-117 AWTNDGSI
+117 AWTNDDNI

-144 VVGGE
+144 VVDGE
-149 ADISHFSETLYRHWL
+149 ADISHFSETLYKHWL
-164 PTLYLELVKKA
+164 PTLYLELAKKA
-175 MNHGMFVVVRPPG
+175 MNHGLYVVVRPPG

-195 VGDYYNQYLMQ
+195 VGDYYNQYLKL
-206 IWNLFSQNEFVK
+206 IWDIFSQNEYIK
-218 EHAGQISIEL
+218 QHAGQISIEL

-233 SIKNAQNQDDLKA
+233 SVRNAQNQDDPKA

-277 YTSYAQYPIT
+277 YTSYAQHPIT

-394 SGTGCLLDIDILI
+394 SGTGCLLDIDRLLA
-407 KIGQASPAFDGLEE
+407 IGQVSPAFNGLEE

-427 MDWYADY
+427 MDWFADY
-434 YKVNWPHADDEEETG
+434 YKVNWPHADDEAETG
-449 AFYTLQ
+449 DAYTLQ

-509 KALKGGSTKITATY
+509 KALKGGSTKITASY
-523 KAPVGDEKQV
+523 KAPVGEEKQV
-533 VINVKVNSFDDWTTL
+533 VINVKVNSLDDWTPL

-558 FVIMGAEDNK
+558 FAIVGAEDNK
-568 VFYCPNAQNLA
+568 VFYGSDNQNLK
-579 YADASFVLMDASII
+579 YEDAGSVLMNTNIV

-600 KITLAGHSN
+600 NITISGHSN
-609 CYLLRLINLSGSEYS
+609 CYLLRLITLTGSEYN

-633 SQPVAGGWCS
+633 SQATTGWCS
-643 FILGVTKGYG
+643 FILGLTKGNG
-653 EDVENGAAWDID
+653 EDIENGAAWGIE
-665 YVEGKGFTLKNVA
+665 YVEGKGFTLKNVS
-678 TGLYLKDATPAKYET
+678 TGLYLKDAAPAKYET
-693 PAYFNFRVEGSTS
+693 AAYFNFLVKDSAS
-706 GITTIQREIENDV
+706 GITSATIQRDMQDETA
-719 VYNLQGVKVGS
+719 YNLQGIKVGT
-730 RSELNSL
+730 RSQLKAL

-750 VK
+750 VR

>member
-195 VGDYYNQYLMQ
+195 VGDYYNKYLMQ

-389 VSMTL
+389 ISMTL
-394 SGTGCLLDIDILI
+394 SGTGCLLDIDKLL
-407 KIGQASPAFDGLEE
+407 STNTTYPAFDGLAE

-427 MDWYADY
+427 MDWYSEY
-434 YKVNWPHADDEEETG
+434 YNVNWPHADDEAETG
-449 AFYTLQ
+449 PAYTIQ
-455 KIEAEPN
+455 SISAATGDIEIE
-462 EVEVMVGGEQLVTL
+462 EGGNLLVSL
-476 KATYEDGHTK
+476 KAVYADGHTQEICNQATYAF
-486 DISAI
+486 DDPTIASANTGYI
-491 ATYTVD
+491 KGLSAGSTKVTATYTDKNGQQYQTTFNVTVNAREFFSFKKEDIREFFGDTGTYDEATRTFHPGQWGQMGWQYDEGVDMSSYKYLVVKLKTPQNCSAHLNIFPQNSIWGSCYQSEDFGSKTMIVIKMADVAAAQIDTKNIHIISFWTNGTGDLVVD
-497 DPSVASISNGVI
+497 DVYLTNNDDYS
-509 KALKGGSTKITATY
+509 
-523 KAPVGDEKQV
+523 KQ
-533 VINVKVNSFDDWTTL
+533 TT
-548 TSATDLNGKT
+548 
-558 FVIMGAEDNK
+558 
-568 VFYCPNAQNLA
+568 
-579 YADASFVLMDASII
+579 
-593 GYQFKAE
+593 
-600 KITLAGHSN
+600 
-609 CYLLRLINLSGSEYS
+609 
-624 VFGKPGYLN
+624 
-633 SQPVAGGWCS
+633 
-643 FILGVTKGYG
+643 
-653 EDVENGAAWDID
+653 
-665 YVEGKGFTLKNVA
+665 
-678 TGLYLKDATPAKYET
+678 
-693 PAYFNFRVEGSTS
+693 

-730 RSELNSL
+730 RNELKSL

-750 VK
+750 VR

>member
-57 NGGRWHGNWVG
+57 NGDRWEGSKARGWWDHYNETGRVN
-68 QWTDGEGNKH
+68 
-78 DVYDNYSES
+78 
-87 GKTACLDYFEKLFTG
+87 CLNYFEKLFVG

-125 TATGFTKNAEGKTI
+125 TATGFTKNTENKTI

-144 VVGGE
+144 VVDGE
-149 ADISHFSETLYRHWL
+149 ADISHFSETLYKHWL
-164 PTLYLELVKKA
+164 PTLYLELAKKA
-175 MNHGMFVVVRPPG
+175 MNHGLYVVVRPPG

-195 VGDYYNQYLMQ
+195 VGDYYNQYLML
-206 IWNLFSQNEFVK
+206 IWNIFSQNEYIK
-218 EHAGQISIEL
+218 QHAGQISIEL

-233 SIKNAQNQDDLKA
+233 SVKNAQNQDDPKA

-256 KIRENGF
+256 KIRANGF

-287 GENIGYAVHDY
+287 GNNIGYAVHDY

-376 GNITKGVYDHFGN
+376 GSITKGTYEHFGN
-389 VSMTL
+389 ISMTL
-394 SGTGCLLDIDILI
+394 SGTGCLLDIDKSIAT
-407 KIGQASPAFDGLEE
+407 GQAVPAFDGLAE

-427 MDWYADY
+427 MDWYAAY

-449 AFYTLQ
+449 DFYTLQ
-455 KIEAEPN
+455 RVEANPKALELMIGS
-462 EVEVMVGGEQLVTL
+462 EKVITL
-476 KATYEDGHTK
+476 IATYADGHTK

-491 ATYTVD
+491 ANYTID
-497 DPSVASISNGVI
+497 DPTIVSVTNGKV
-509 KALKGGSTKITATY
+509 KALKGGSTKITASY
-523 KAPVGDEKQV
+523 KAPVGEALQM
-533 VINVKVNSFDDWTTL
+533 VIEVKVNSFDDWTTL
-548 TSATDLNGKT
+548 TSNTDLQGKT
-558 FVIMGAEDNK
+558 FVIMGTEDNK
-568 VFYCPNAQNLA
+568 VFYGSDNQNLK
-579 YADASFVLMDASII
+579 YDDAGAVLMNTGIV

-600 KITLAGHSN
+600 KVTIAGHSN
-609 CYLLRLINLSGSEYS
+609 SYLLRLMTLNGSEYN

-633 SQPVAGGWCS
+633 SQEKTGWCC
-643 FILGVTKGYG
+643 FILGLSKGNG
-653 EDVENGAAWDID
+653 EDIENGAAWDIE

-678 TGLYLKDATPAKYET
+678 TGLYLKDAGPAKYET
-693 PAYFNFRVEGSTS
+693 PAYFNFRSKSTNT

-719 VYNLQGVKVGS
+719 VYNLQGVKVGT
-730 RSELNSL
+730 RSQLKSL

-750 VK
+750 VR

>member
-1 MKRNIITWL
+1 MKRNMITWL
-10 MLLGCITIWAQGVK
+10 MLLSCITIWAQGVK

-43 VVLHGVMDTPSNYF
+43 VVLHGVMDTPNMYF
-57 NGGRWHGNWVG
+57 NGWRWGSPWDANP
-68 QWTDGEGNKH
+68 T
-78 DVYDNYSES
+78 NYNDA
-87 GKTACLDYFEKLFTG
+87 GVAKCLPYFEKLFAG

-117 AWTNDGSI
+117 AWTNDGNI
-125 TATGFTKNAEGKTI
+125 TATGFTKNTEDKTI

-144 VVGGE
+144 VVDGE

-164 PTLYLELVKKA
+164 PTLYLELAKKA
-175 MNHGMFVVVRPPG
+175 MNHGLYVVVRPPG

-195 VGDYYNQYLMQ
+195 VGDYYNKYLML
-206 IWNLFSQNEFVK
+206 IWNIFSQNEYVK
-218 EHAGQISIEL
+218 QHAGQISIEL

-233 SIKNAQNQDDLKA
+233 SVKNAQNQDDPKA

-277 YTSYAQYPIT
+277 YTSYAQHPIT

-407 KIGQASPAFDGLEE
+407 KTGQASPAFDGLEE

-497 DPSVASISNGVI
+497 DPTVVSITNGVI
-509 KALKGGSTKITATY
+509 KALKGGSTKITASY
-523 KAPVGDEKQV
+523 KAPVGEEKQV
-533 VINVKVNSFDDWTTL
+533 VINVKVNSLDDWTPL

-558 FVIMGAEDNK
+558 FAIVGAEDNK
-568 VFYCPNAQNLA
+568 VFYGSDNQNLN
-579 YADASFVLMDASII
+579 YEDAGSVLMNTNIV

-600 KITLAGHSN
+600 NITISGHSN
-609 CYLLRLINLSGSEYS
+609 CYLLRLIMLNGNEYNIW
-624 VFGKPGYLN
+624 GKPGYLN
-633 SQPVAGGWCS
+633 TQPATGNCS
-643 FILGVTKGYG
+643 FILGLTKGNG
-653 EDVENGAAWDID
+653 EDIENGAAWDIE

-678 TGLYLKDATPAKYET
+678 TGLYLKDAAPAKYET
-693 PAYFNFRVEGSTS
+693 AAYFNFLVKDSAS
-706 GITTIQREIENDV
+706 GITSATIQRDMENDV
-719 VYNLQGVKVGS
+719 VYNLQGVKVGT
-730 RSELNSL
+730 RSQLKSL

-750 VK
+750 VR

>member
-1 MKRNIITWL
+1 MKRNMIIWL
-10 MLLGCITIWAQGVK
+10 MLLGCITVWAQGVK

-57 NGGRWHGNWVG
+57 NGDRWEGSKARGWWDHYNETGRVN
-68 QWTDGEGNKH
+68 
-78 DVYDNYSES
+78 
-87 GKTACLDYFEKLFTG
+87 CLNYFEKLFVG

-125 TATGFTKNAEGKTI
+125 TATGFTKNTENKTI

-144 VVGGE
+144 VVDGE
-149 ADISHFSETLYRHWL
+149 ADISHFSETLYKHWL
-164 PTLYLELVKKA
+164 PTLYLELAKKA
-175 MNHGMFVVVRPPG
+175 MNHGLYVVVRPPG

-195 VGDYYNQYLMQ
+195 VGDYYNQYLML
-206 IWNLFSQNEFVK
+206 IWNIFSQNEYIK
-218 EHAGQISIEL
+218 QHAGQISIEL

-233 SIKNAQNQDDLKA
+233 SVKNAQNQDDPKA
-246 LHDFFQPIVD
+246 FHDFFQPIVD

-376 GNITKGVYDHFGN
+376 GSITKGTYEHFGN
-389 VSMTL
+389 ISMTL
-394 SGTGCLLDIDILI
+394 SGTGCLLDIDKSIA
-407 KIGQASPAFDGLEE
+407 IGQAVPAFDGLAE

-427 MDWYADY
+427 MDWYAAY

-449 AFYTLQ
+449 DFYTLQ
-455 KIEAEPN
+455 SISATTNDIEME
-462 EVEVMVGGEQLVTL
+462 EGTKLLISL
-476 KATYEDGHTK
+476 KANYADGHTQE
-486 DISAI
+486 ISDQATFVIDNPAI
-491 ATYTVD
+491 V
-497 DPSVASISNGVI
+497 SIDKGYIKGLTAGV
-509 KALKGGSTKITATY
+509 TKMTATY
-523 KAPVGDEKQV
+523 SK
-533 VINVKVNSFDDWTTL
+533 
-548 TSATDLNGKT
+548 NGKQYQAIFNITVNAREFFSFKKEDIREFFGETGTYNESTRT
-558 FVIMGAEDNK
+558 FHPAQWGQMGWQYTDGVDMSAYKYLVVKLK
-568 VFYCPNAQNLA
+568 VAQNCSAHLNIFPQNSIWGSNYQSEDFGNKTTIIIKMSDVA
-579 YADASFVLMDASII
+579 AQIDTKNIHIISFWTNGTGDVVVDDI
-593 GYQFKAE
+593 
-600 KITLAGHSN
+600 
-609 CYLLRLINLSGSEYS
+609 YLTNNDDY
-624 VFGKPGYLN
+624 GK
-633 SQPVAGGWCS
+633 
-643 FILGVTKGYG
+643 T
-653 EDVENGAAWDID
+653 
-665 YVEGKGFTLKNVA
+665 
-678 TGLYLKDATPAKYET
+678 TG
-693 PAYFNFRVEGSTS
+693 
-706 GITTIQREIENDV
+706 ICTIQREIENDM
-719 VYNLQGVKVGS
+719 VYNLQGVKVGT
-730 RSELNSL
+730 RSQLKSL

-750 VK
+750 VR

>member
-188 VCPHDLK
+188 VCPGALK

-394 SGTGCLLDIDILI
+394 SGTGCLLDIDKLLSTNT
-407 KIGQASPAFDGLEE
+407 AYPAFDGLAE

-427 MDWYADY
+427 MDWYSEY
-434 YKVNWPHADDEEETG
+434 YNVNWPHADDEAETG
-449 AFYTLQ
+449 PAYTIQ
-455 KIEAEPN
+455 SISAATGDIEIEEGAN
-462 EVEVMVGGEQLVTL
+462 VLISL
-476 KATYEDGHTK
+476 KANYADGHTQEIC
-486 DISAI
+486 DQATYAFDNSAI
-491 ATYTVD
+491 ASANTGY
-497 DPSVASISNGVI
+497 I
-509 KALKGGSTKITATY
+509 KGLSAGSTKVTATY
-523 KAPVGDEKQV
+523 TDKNGQQYQTTFNVTVNAREFFSFKKEDIREFFGDTGTYDEATRTFHPGQWGQMGWQYDEGVDMSSYKYLVVKLKTPQNCSAHLNIFPQNSIWGSCYQSEDFGSKTMIVIKMADVAAAQIDTKNIHIISFWTNGTGDLVVDDVYLTNNDDYSKQ
-533 VINVKVNSFDDWTTL
+533 TT
-548 TSATDLNGKT
+548 
-558 FVIMGAEDNK
+558 
-568 VFYCPNAQNLA
+568 
-579 YADASFVLMDASII
+579 
-593 GYQFKAE
+593 
-600 KITLAGHSN
+600 
-609 CYLLRLINLSGSEYS
+609 
-624 VFGKPGYLN
+624 
-633 SQPVAGGWCS
+633 
-643 FILGVTKGYG
+643 
-653 EDVENGAAWDID
+653 
-665 YVEGKGFTLKNVA
+665 
-678 TGLYLKDATPAKYET
+678 
-693 PAYFNFRVEGSTS
+693 

-730 RSELNSL
+730 RSELKSL

>member
-1 MKRNIITWL
+1 MITWL
-10 MLLGCITIWAQGVK
+10 MLLSFITIWAQGVK

-43 VVLHGVMDTPSNYF
+43 VVLHGVMDTPNMYF
-57 NGGRWHGNWVG
+57 NDWRWGSP
-68 QWTDGEGNKH
+68 WTDGTNYNDASLNK
-78 DVYDNYSES
+78 
-87 GKTACLDYFEKLFTG
+87 CLAYFEKLFAG

-117 AWTNDGSI
+117 AWTNDDKI
-125 TATGFTKNAEGKTI
+125 TAPGFSKITKDSKEVTI

-144 VVGGE
+144 VVDGE
-149 ADISHFSETLYRHWL
+149 ADISHFSETLYKHWL
-164 PTLYLELVKKA
+164 PTLYLELAKKA
-175 MNHGMFVVVRPPG
+175 MNHGLYVVVRPPG

-195 VGDYYNQYLMQ
+195 VGDYYNQYLML
-206 IWNLFSQNEFVK
+206 IWNIFSQNEYVK
-218 EHAGQISIEL
+218 QHAGQISIEL

-233 SIKNAQNQDDLKA
+233 SVKNAQNQDDPKA

-407 KIGQASPAFDGLEE
+407 KTGQASPAFDGLEE

-462 EVEVMVGGEQLVTL
+462 EVEVMVGGEQLVIL

-579 YADASFVLMDASII
+579 YADASSVLMDASII

-750 VK
+750 VR